1 MAASRFQEDYSDS
14 YHDDPIYQE
23 PRSGKKKIS
32 SILTL
37 VVLVFGGGLF
47 VQSTLA
53 ANISLSS
60 GAPIQFGQGVTL
72 TTACSGSSSLTTIP
86 GSSFTN
92 ASGSG
97 SFKFNSLT
105 VSNVPSGCD
114 GFDLTI
120 NAFGNSSNTPL
131 ALFNSTSKD
140 IVVYDNAGTFEL
152 DSSLSGISITS
163 GAGTFTVT
171 FSTPVALTSE
181 VFKISMQ
188 SSAHALS
195 CAQGGACSLDQ
206 TGPGGGT
213 IAYYSAAGFSCG
225 ASLSSTCRYLEVAPN
240 TWSGGSSDP
249 IKPWST
255 YAFRGTNVTD
265 IADNGEVP
273 YNNALGIGLGLK
285 NSNLITTQMTACA
298 SPLVIADCGYA
309 AGAARAYRGGSLT
322 DWYLPTT
329 AELNV
334 VCQWATGDVRGLTTA
349 CGGLTLSKGG
359 FSISGYYW
367 TSSEGNS
374 SNGMYQMFTNDYQHG
389 TQGKYSKTATADFGN
404 WQVRPIRA
412 F

>member
-1 MAASRFQEDYSDS
+1 MVASRYEDEYSDA
-14 YHDDPIYQE
+14 YHDDPVYREQ
-23 PRSGKKKIS
+23 PTGRKKFS
-32 SILTL
+32 SFLAL

-53 ANISLSS
+53 ANISLNS
-60 GAPIQFGQGVTL
+60 GSPIQFGQGVTL
-72 TTACSGSSSLTTIP
+72 TTACSGSSSLTTTP

-114 GFDLTI
+114 GYDLTI
-120 NAFGNSSNTPL
+120 NAFGNTSNSPL
-131 ALFNSTSKD
+131 AIFNSTSTD

-152 DSSLSGISITS
+152 GTSLSGISITS
-163 GAGTFTVT
+163 GSGTFTIT
-171 FSTPVALTSE
+171 FTTPVALTSE
-181 VFKISMQ
+181 VFKITMQ
-188 SSAHALS
+188 SSAHAPS
-195 CAQGGACSLDQ
+195 CAQGGACSVDQ

-213 IAYYSAAGFSCG
+213 IAYYAAAGFSCG
-225 ASLSSTCRYLEVAPN
+225 ASFTSTCHYLEVAPN

-265 IADNGEVP
+265 IADNGDVP

-334 VCQWATGDVRGLTTA
+334 VCQWATGDTRGLTTA

-359 FSISGYYW
+359 FSISGFYW
-367 TSSEGNS
+367 TSSEGNNS
-374 SNGMYQMFTNDYQHG
+374 YGMYQTFTNDWQHG
-389 TQGKYSKTATADFGN
+389 TQGKSSKTTTTDFGN